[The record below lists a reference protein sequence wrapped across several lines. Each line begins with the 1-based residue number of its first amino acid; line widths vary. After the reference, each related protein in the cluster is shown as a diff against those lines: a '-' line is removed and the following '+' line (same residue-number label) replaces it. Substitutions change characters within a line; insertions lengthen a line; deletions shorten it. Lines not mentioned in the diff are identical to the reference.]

1 MSTAIKKYEISLT
14 VDGRLVML
22 KIQRPGLEYINEYF
36 QNLAGE
42 NKEYIINYIKEVE
55 CL

>member
-1 MSTAIKKYEISLT
+1 MNIAIKKYEISLT
-14 VDGRLVML
+14 VDNRSIII

-42 NKEYIINYIKEVE
+42 NKEYIVNYIKEIE

>member
-14 VDGRLVML
+14 IDGRLVIL

-42 NKEYIINYIKEVE
+42 NKEYIVNYIKEVE